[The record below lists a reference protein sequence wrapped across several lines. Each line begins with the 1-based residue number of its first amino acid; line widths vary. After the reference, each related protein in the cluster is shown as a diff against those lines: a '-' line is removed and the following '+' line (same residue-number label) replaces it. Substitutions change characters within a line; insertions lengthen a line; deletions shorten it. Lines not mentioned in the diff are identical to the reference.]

1 MRLFVYFALAII
13 FILQCR
19 ISGQAETVSVALP
32 RIGNGEFKMDAITY
46 GANAKTASV
55 TAPAE
60 KAPKRQNFFRML
72 FEAFIEA
79 RQMQAEAEIRRHY
92 GNLAHRLP
100 KRDEP
105 TQN

>member
-1 MRLFVYFALAII
+1 MA
-13 FILQCR
+13 
-19 ISGQAETVSVALP
+19 
-32 RIGNGEFKMDAITY
+32 AITY

-105 TQN
+105 MQS